1 MAASADI
8 KFKESLLTALR
19 CLNLGTLTLRK
30 EQENAV
36 KNVVVRKKDVL
47 VVLPTGFGKSLIFQM
62 LPFVF
67 DSWLYTNGSFI
78 LVVSPLNALM
88 RDQIIKLD
96 NLNVKTLII
105 RCGDSVSDADIQGI
119 AQAKFRIIYGHPEAF
134 LGNLRKVLDS
144 DQVRE
149 KMRAVVVDEA
159 HLIEEWQVN
168 FSFTLFS

>member
-105 RCGDSVSDADIQGI
+105 RCGYCFETSQSNSVSPEPFGPR
-119 AQAKFRIIYGHPEAF
+119 AQSPTVKRAKRLWG
-134 LGNLRKVLDS
+134 
-144 DQVRE
+144 RE
-149 KMRAVVVDEA
+149 WHDPTKE
-159 HLIEEWQVN
+159 
-168 FSFTLFS
+168 

>member
-1 MAASADI
+1 
-8 KFKESLLTALR
+8 
-19 CLNLGTLTLRK
+19 
-30 EQENAV
+30 
-36 KNVVVRKKDVL
+36 
-47 VVLPTGFGKSLIFQM
+47 
-62 LPFVF
+62 
-67 DSWLYTNGSFI
+67 
-78 LVVSPLNALM
+78 M

-149 KMRAVVVDEA
+149 KMRAVVIDEA

>member
-105 RCGDSVSDADIQGI
+105 RCGDSVSKLANQILCPQSPSALVLSLRRLRGPSGSGDENVLRRGSQPRPQG
-119 AQAKFRIIYGHPEAF
+119 
-134 LGNLRKVLDS
+134 
-144 DQVRE
+144 
-149 KMRAVVVDEA
+149 
-159 HLIEEWQVN
+159 
-168 FSFTLFS
+168 FSLKKWVGRG